1 MTVKYDEIGRL
12 EIRVKA
18 AERHALKLEQ
28 DLLAS
33 EARVRELE
41 GELRDKRHLLRLAHE
56 DLLNAEAYM
65 RSLDPD
71 EQKPVRVRLGDL
83 PTFDD
88 VLGILE
94 PDTGN

>member
-18 AERHALKLEQ
+18 AEQHALKLEQ

-41 GELRDKRHLLRLAHE
+41 TENRQLIRAIRRAAPTVSAIHFGHVPPA
-56 DLLNAEAYM
+56 
-65 RSLDPD
+65 SPD
-71 EQKPVRVRLGDL
+71 EIQAAYEALIECLRI
-83 PTFDD
+83 TSS
-88 VLGILE
+88 
-94 PDTGN
+94 